1 VEVILL
7 EKVRNLG
14 SLGDRVKVKSGYG
27 RNFLIPEGKAVFA
40 TEVNVAKFEVRR
52 AELEKA
58 EAATLKAATERQK
71 TLNDLGVIVIKAKAG
86 EEGKLFGSIGTRDI
100 AAAITN
106 AGVEIDK
113 SEIHLPNGVLRN
125 TGEYEIEVELHS
137 DLDTLVKINI
147 MSEAQRSDD

>member
-1 VEVILL
+1 MEVILL